1 MAFDPQKA
9 RVANQLIQQGVSQEQ
24 ALSQAGVADQD
35 FDFYSVNEIGTPT
48 TNPNFGQIESSSFS
62 GIQSRPDQTVVPRG
76 QDPDIEDDED
86 IFQRATVTSQNTTTT
101 QTTQITG
108 GGSTTRRVVPTQYQD
123 NATSRALQDQATDLQ
138 AQKDERARVIR
149 AQGGSGADVLRDPEF
164 RRLSNEQT
172 QVEYDAE
179 SARTPIPNT
188 GGIITT
194 TTPGVNETTTTQTVD
209 GNFVTTRGSGF
220 DPQAQSIEADNT
232 AQFTPVNSFAPTDVT
247 ADDIAAVGQFQA
259 GAADDVP
266 TSFGTDTEDTFA
278 GDGYGFVYN
287 EDGELIPSDSA
298 EADRIRSTPDN
309 TAVDFAGDGY
319 GFDYDEN
326 GELIPSDSADAE
338 RIRAEAVP
346 QLDPYEI
353 DGLGVGELT
362 DEELAQQDGNL
373 VRSPDAP
380 LDISV
385 VFEEDLGGWIV
396 LDNKTGNVVADGF
409 DTRAEAEQELARL
422 TGDSLGT
429 PSQADV
435 RRSDNRIDE
444 EAQAEADTKARL
456 AQAQQQATI
465 QTRLNQTTTGGD
477 WRVRIRLAPA
487 ADYLYKDPSNA
498 LLRPL
503 AASDGVV
510 FPYVPQIQ
518 TSYNADYEKYNL
530 THSNFRG
537 YFYKSSHVGDI
548 QLTAKFT
555 AQDTR
560 EAQYVLAVIHF
571 FRSVTKMFYGKDALR
586 GAPPPFV
593 ELSGFGQ
600 FQFNNHPC
608 LVSSFNYN
616 LPDGVDYIR
625 VDPNNQGLNLTPR
638 RNLSASGAP
647 NTLSGV
653 TDRLKN
659 AGLWPGAS
667 PAQSPS
673 RADLGGVQSSVNG
686 TGTTTYVPTLMEIQL
701 VLLPMQTRSQVSQL
715 FSLKEFA
722 NGSLLKGGFW

>member
-9 RVANQLIQQGVSQEQ
+9 RIANQLIQQGVSEEQ
-24 ALSQAGVADQD
+24 ALAQAGVSPQD
-35 FDFYSVNEIGTPT
+35 FDFYSINEIGTPAS
-48 TNPNFGQIESSSFS
+48 NPNFGQIESSSFA
-62 GIQSRPDQTVVPRG
+62 GIQARPDQTAVSAG
-76 QDPDIEDDED
+76 QDPEIDDDDD
-86 IFQRATVTSQNTTTT
+86 IFQRADVTSQNTTTT

-123 NATSRALQDQATDLQ
+123 NATSRALQNQATDLQ
-138 AQKDERARVIR
+138 AQRDARSAAIR
-149 AQGGSGADVLRDPEF
+149 AQGGTGRDVLADPEF

-179 SARTPIPNT
+179 RARTPVPNT

-194 TTPGVNETTTTQTVD
+194 TTPGADETTTTQTVD

-220 DPQAQSIEADNT
+220 DPQAQTTEAENT
-232 AQFTPVNSFAPTDVT
+232 ARFTPASSFAPTDVS
-247 ADDIAAVGQFQA
+247 ADDVAAVGQFQT
-259 GAADDVP
+259 GTADDVP
-266 TSFGTDTEDTFA
+266 TTFGADDLAPQLSPFGEEDDPQEFRVTSTAPEPLGPDISPFGEENEFVEDDTVSSFD
-278 GDGYGFVYN
+278 
-287 EDGELIPSDSA
+287 P
-298 EADRIRSTPDN
+298 
-309 TAVDFAGDGY
+309 TAVTADDFAAVGQFQTATAD
-319 GFDYDEN
+319 D
-326 GELIPSDSADAE
+326 IAPVSASA
-338 RIRAEAVP
+338 P
-346 QLDPYEI
+346 Q
-353 DGLGVGELT
+353 
-362 DEELAQQDGNL
+362 
-373 VRSPDAP
+373 AP
-380 LDISV
+380 LSNLSV

-396 LDNKTGNVVADGF
+396 IDDTTGNVVADGF

-422 TGDSLGT
+422 TGASLGT

-435 RRSDNRIDE
+435 RRADNRIDE

-477 WRVRIRLAPA
+477 WRVRLRLAPA

-608 LVSSFNYN
+608 LIASFNYN

-653 TDRLKN
+653 ADRLKN

-667 PAQSPS
+667 PAQSPA
-673 RADLGGVQSSVNG
+673 RADLGAVQSSVNG